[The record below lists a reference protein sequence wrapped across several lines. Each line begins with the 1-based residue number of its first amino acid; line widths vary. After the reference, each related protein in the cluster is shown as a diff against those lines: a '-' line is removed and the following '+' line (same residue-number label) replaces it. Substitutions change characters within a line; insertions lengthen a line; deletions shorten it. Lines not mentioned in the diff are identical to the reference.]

1 VEGKGKIRLQDS
13 GFGERKASSLQQTAD
28 SERRGIRD
36 SGFGLR
42 DEEVQGFKGTGVLEI
57 VEGEFPVTFDPVRQA
72 HDTALPRWGE
82 EN

>member
-36 SGFGLR
+36 SGFGMKR
-42 DEEVQGFKGTGVLEI
+42 FRGSKIQGYWK
-57 VEGEFPVTFDPVRQA
+57 
-72 HDTALPRWGE
+72 
-82 EN
+82 